1 MTGNAFAS
9 GSILVPLDG
18 SELAERALPY
28 AAALAP
34 ALQRPIVLMIAT
46 YTPEVWN
53 RVPVAG
59 NYEATAHAY
68 CVEYLERVG
77 ARLESLDVRTDVR
90 DGFGREQILDAVHD
104 HGASLIVATSHGRSG
119 ITRWAYGSTASH
131 LAHQSEVPI
140 LVVGRGA
147 LAQSNPVSIKRIMV
161 PLDGSTLAEAALPFA
176 TELGGAFG
184 ARVTLVRVVPWAAQ
198 AYPYGSPSTYADIDA
213 ELESMANAYL
223 SKVSRKLE
231 SSVNVDD
238 ILLRGFA
245 ADALTQF
252 VDEQATDLV
261 VMTTHARVG
270 LQRAVLGSTADR
282 MLQGRAPVL
291 LIRPRDQ
298 DGAHSTTTED
308 QRIT

>member
-1 MTGNAFAS
+1 
-9 GSILVPLDG
+9 
-18 SELAERALPY
+18 
-28 AAALAP
+28 
-34 ALQRPIVLMIAT
+34 
-46 YTPEVWN
+46 
-53 RVPVAG
+53 
-59 NYEATAHAY
+59 
-68 CVEYLERVG
+68 
-77 ARLESLDVRTDVR
+77 
-90 DGFGREQILDAVHD
+90 
-104 HGASLIVATSHGRSG
+104 
-119 ITRWAYGSTASH
+119 
-131 LAHQSEVPI
+131 
-140 LVVGRGA
+140 
-147 LAQSNPVSIKRIMV
+147 MV

-282 MLQGRAPVL
+282 MLQGRPPVL